1 MSASTFTLSI
11 EPTNAAAFQ
20 HGYHLG
26 TDEAVARSIAVERFN
41 GRNAYGLHTRTVA
54 LIRAGR
60 IFDVFDGAWSST
72 VVEG

>member
-1 MSASTFTLSI
+1 MTNSPFTLSI
-11 EPTNAAAFQ
+11 EPTDGAAFQ

-54 LIRAGR
+54 LMRAGR
-60 IFDVFDGAWSST
+60 IVDVFDGVWSSAC
-72 VVEG
+72 VEG

>member
-1 MSASTFTLSI
+1 MSNSPFTLSI
-11 EPTNAAAFQ
+11 EPTDGAAFQ
-20 HGYHLG
+20 HGFHLG
-26 TDEAVARSIAVERFN
+26 SDERVARGIAVERFN